1 MTTPRDARSGAI
13 AFGGAALIVLG
24 VWLFLTNTGIIPQYV
39 LDLINRSA
47 GAVTLIALGVIV
59 ILLSRRGSFTTPRTG
74 TRLYRSRSDR
84 MLGGVLGGLGPY
96 VGIDPT
102 FLRIIVAVL
111 TVLGPGS
118 FLVIAYIVMWVVVPE
133 EPLGAVFGSSATTVA
148 SAPPVPP
155 APAPP
160 APPVPGE

>member
-1 MTTPRDARSGAI
+1 MNTPRDARSGAI
-13 AFGGAALIVLG
+13 AFGGAALIVMG
-24 VWLFLTNTGIIPQYV
+24 IWLFLTNTGIVPQYV
-39 LDLINRSA
+39 LDLINRSS

-59 ILLSRRGSFTTPRTG
+59 ILLSRRASLTTPRTG

-96 VGIDPT
+96 IGLDPT
-102 FLRIIVAVL
+102 FLRIVVAVL

-118 FLVIAYIVMWVVVPE
+118 FLVVAYIIMWIVVPE
-133 EPLGAVFGSSATTVA
+133 EPLGSVPGAYP
-148 SAPPVPP
+148 PPVPP
-155 APAPP
+155 TAPAPPAPP